1 MPKIVHSYN
10 RCMGGVNLFDQF
22 VANYRIRIYVA
33 KMVVSVFFWSIDAC
47 ILNSWI
53 IFKSV
58 KKSSI
63 SLLEVHREVIQQV
76 LKQCGT
82 PRIKTGPKIPSSPNA
97 ATVIHFDKVAY
108 WPVALPL
115 LTCDVRSVVVD
126 AQ

>member
-22 VANYRIRIYVA
+22 VANYRIRIYVEKWWWA
-33 KMVVSVFFWSIDAC
+33 FFSWSIDAC

-63 SLLEVHREVIQQV
+63 SLLEVRREVNQQV

-82 PRIKTGPKIPSSPNA
+82 PRIKMGPKMPYSPNA
-97 ATVIHFDKVAY
+97 ATAIHFDKVDY

-115 LTCDVRSVVVD
+115 VTRDVGSVVID
-126 AQ
+126 TQ